1 MLGLRI
7 ERIEELLLI
16 AAVVGMLS
24 RRLRLPYT
32 VGLTLAGIG
41 VALAHISLHVELTRE
56 LIFTALL
63 PPLIF
68 EAALQMRWSELRADA
83 GVIIVLATLGIVIAA
98 ALTATGLHC
107 LAHWPWVAAVPLG
120 VLISATDPVSV
131 IATFKEAGVKG
142 RLRLLVES
150 ESLLNDGTTAA
161 LYGVALAA
169 TASGG
174 TGGGGGDIIVRFLV
188 IVIGAIICGAVIGGI
203 AMLLAGRTDDHL
215 IEITL
220 STVAAYGSF
229 LLAEKLGFSGVLA
242 TMTTGLLMGNVTKF
256 GSFTDRGRESVA
268 FFWEYAGFVANSLV
282 FLLIGVRL
290 VGQHVP
296 DVLALAGLTI
306 GLVLLGRA
314 VAVYG
319 CCGFFARTKRRVSLP
334 HQHLLVWGGLRGAL
348 ALALALG
355 LPDNMPLRGAAI
367 SVTFAVVAFSILVQ
381 GLTMTPLLRSLGELA
396 PRPAARNQVSHRR

>member
-1 MLGLRI
+1 VGLKI

-16 AAVVGMLS
+16 AAVVGMLV

-68 EAALQMRWSELRADA
+68 EAALQMRWRELRADA
-83 GVIIVLATLGIVIAA
+83 GVIAVLATAGIVLAA
-98 ALTATGLHC
+98 ALTAAGLRY
-107 LAHWPWVAAVPLG
+107 LAHWPWAAAIPLG

-131 IATFKEAGVKG
+131 IATFKEAGVTG

-169 TASGG
+169 TTGASI
-174 TGGGGGDIIVRFLV
+174 GGGGVALSFV
-188 IVIGAIICGAVIGGI
+188 VTVTGAIICGALVGAL
-203 AMLLAGRTDDHL
+203 AMLLTGRTDDHL
-215 IEITL
+215 IEITF

-229 LLAEKLGFSGVLA
+229 LLAERFGFSGVLA
-242 TMTTGLLMGNVTKF
+242 TMTTGLLMGNVTKL
-256 GSFTDRGRESVA
+256 GAFTERGRESVA
-268 FFWEYAGFVANSLV
+268 FFWEYAGFVANSLI
-282 FLLIGVRL
+282 FLLIGMRL
-290 VGQHVP
+290 VAQHVP
-296 DVLALAGLTI
+296 DVLAVAGLTI
-306 GLVLLGRA
+306 VLVLLGRA

-319 CCGFFARTKRRVSLP
+319 CCGLFARTQRRVSLP

-355 LPDNMPLRGAAI
+355 LPDNMPQRDAAI

-381 GLTMTPLLRSLGELA
+381 GLTMTPLLRCFGELGLRRA
-396 PRPAARNQVSHRR
+396 EKPPR